1 MALLLYNIS
10 IRLYGLGIR
19 VASPFNPKARLFIDG
34 RRKLFEGLSS
44 ALKDN
49 QRPVAWFHTASLG
62 EFEQG
67 KPVIEAFRALY
78 PDHFILV
85 TFFSPSGY
93 EPRKNYEEADHVSY
107 LPLDTPDNARKFIDI
122 VQPDFVGFVK
132 YEFWYHYL
140 KQAHK
145 SGAQLYSISA
155 RFTPDQVYF
164 KGHGGLYRK
173 ILSWFNHIF
182 VQNTESLDLMK
193 QIGIEATSISG
204 DTRFDRVTAT
214 LAKPTPYP
222 LVERFQADS
231 KVMVIGSSWA
241 SDMEYLYPIVNRK
254 DIDLKFIIAP
264 HLVDEAHVKALEK
277 GLQVPSVRIT
287 EADEQNVKDA
297 KVLIINTIGML
308 SSIYQYGHLA
318 YIGGAFGS
326 GLHNILEA
334 VTFGLPVLFGNKG
347 LHKFPEATD
356 LMDQGGAFAFN
367 TQEALNEHLDYL
379 NDPKHR
385 ELASQA
391 CKAFIAAQV
400 GATQKI
406 MNVIEAEYGG

>member
-122 VQPDFVGFVK
+122 VQPDFVGFIK

-254 DIDLKFIIAP
+254 DVDMKFIIAP
-264 HLVDEAHVKALEK
+264 HLVDETHVKALEK
-277 GLQVPSVRIT
+277 GLKVPSVRIT

-367 TQEALNEHLDYL
+367 TQEALDEHLDYL

-391 CKAFIAAQV
+391 CKAFIAAKV